1 MCTVHCV
8 MQAQSMVCIPCHILS
23 LSYTSVQAHLALNF
37 AAGAGAAE
45 LPALSALLARA
56 GAAWR
61 DVRLEGEEAA
71 AAARAQAAAA
81 LVDAG
86 VEHQVWHHHQLTHTK
101 WVGWWLGCGT
111 IMTLSH
117 EQ

>member
-1 MCTVHCV
+1 M
-8 MQAQSMVCIPCHILS
+8 
-23 LSYTSVQAHLALNF
+23 ALNF

-86 VEHQVWHHHQLTHTK
+86 VEHQVRHHRQLTHTE
-101 WVGWWLGCGT
+101 WVGGGLGVAPS
-111 IMTLSH
+111 MTLSH
-117 EQ
+117 GQ